1 MSKLNRIAM
10 ALLLAQPLV
19 VGAGAAFAFSTVDR
33 DSEPGLADSD
43 AQIDNLSDQFAKG
56 WITTPV
62 DYESLLRQEWV
73 PEGSTD
79 AAPVTLSPT
88 TPVKEQ

>member
-19 VGAGAAFAFSTVDR
+19 VGAGAAFAFSMVNR
-33 DSEPGLADSD
+33 DATAGPGASD
-43 AQIDNLSDQFAKG
+43 AQIDNLSDQFARG

-62 DYESLLRQEWV
+62 DYESLLRPEWV

-79 AAPVTLSPT
+79 ATPVSLSPT
-88 TPVKEQ
+88 MPVKEQ

>member
-19 VGAGAAFAFSTVDR
+19 VGAGAAFAFSLVDH
-33 DSEPGLADSD
+33 DSTPGLADPD
-43 AQIDNLSDQFAKG
+43 QELNNLSDH
-56 WITTPV
+56 WV
-62 DYESLLRQEWV
+62 VEHWV

-79 AAPVTLSPT
+79 AVPLIVAPVDP
-88 TPVKEQ
+88 EDGR